1 MRGPVHERSSRRH
14 RESARFVRGA
24 RALGLQVRTLRLQRQ
39 WTLEQ
44 AAERM
49 DLDLKHL
56 QKVEAGTLNVTLV
69 TLSRIA
75 EGLGT
80 SLAELFLREPTKQE
94 ARVVARPSGKAGRR
108 PSGRTR

>member
-14 RESARFVRGA
+14 RESAHFA
-24 RALGLQVRTLRLQRQ
+24 REARTLGLQVRTLRLEQEL
-39 WTLEQ
+39 TLEQ

-56 QKVEAGTLNVTLV
+56 QKVEAGALNVTLV

-75 EGLGT
+75 DGLGT
-80 SLAELFLREPTKQE
+80 SLADLFVRQPLRQEPRAKVS
-94 ARVVARPSGKAGRR
+94 APGGKRSSRPRR
-108 PSGRTR
+108 

>member
-14 RESARFVRGA
+14 RESAHFA
-24 RALGLQVRTLRLQRQ
+24 REARTLGLQVRTLRLEQEL
-39 WTLEQ
+39 TLEQ

-56 QKVEAGTLNVTLV
+56 QKVEAGALNVTLV

-75 EGLGT
+75 DGLGT
-80 SLAELFLREPTKQE
+80 SLADLFVRRLPRQEPR
-94 ARVVARPSGKAGRR
+94 ARGPAPGGKRSSRSRR
-108 PSGRTR
+108 